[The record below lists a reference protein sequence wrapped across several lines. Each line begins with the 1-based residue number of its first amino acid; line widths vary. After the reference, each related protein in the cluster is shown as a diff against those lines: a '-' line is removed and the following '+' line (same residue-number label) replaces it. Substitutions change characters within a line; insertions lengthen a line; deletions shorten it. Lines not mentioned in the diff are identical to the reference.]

1 MPINMKSVKK
11 SLLINPQRIN
21 RQIGIWKGAIIKMEE
36 QYKCPWCGC
45 KDVVYG
51 AQADR
56 GKVRPARKIIFNEGQ
71 VLIHVICKSCGTVLR
86 SYVQN
91 PEKLV
96 D

>member
-1 MPINMKSVKK
+1 M
-11 SLLINPQRIN
+11 
-21 RQIGIWKGAIIKMEE
+21 IKMEE

-51 AQADR
+51 VQADR
-56 GKVRPARKIIFNEGQ
+56 GKVRPANKITLNEGQ